1 MNNRIDKFSRRA
13 LLGTILVI
21 ASVRL
26 FAENSSTEFSKYDA
40 VAAAPG
46 NHQLV
51 LENEKVRILEVTIKP
66 GEKEPFHVHSMPSVM
81 IIVSGSKLRITQATI
96 ADGEVVTGKS
106 IEVGADNFQPP
117 PLWMPP
123 QGIHSAENTGSTN
136 FRAYRIELK
145 SGETLLLSTTQ

>member
-1 MNNRIDKFSRRA
+1 MNNKIDKFSRSS

-21 ASVRL
+21 ASIRL
-26 FAENSSTEFSKYDA
+26 FAEDSSTELSKYDA
-40 VAAAPG
+40 VVAAPG
-46 NHQLV
+46 NHQVV
-51 LENEKVRILEVTIKP
+51 LENEKVRILDVTIKP

-81 IIVSGSKLRITQATI
+81 IIISGSKLRITQAI
-96 ADGEVVTGKS
+96 IEDGEVVTGKF

-123 QGIHSAENTGSTN
+123 QGIHSAENIGSTN

-145 SGETLLLSTTQ
+145 SGENVLPSTTQ